1 MRKGSK
7 IALAVGAALSLGLVA
22 AELSAHP
29 TGPGWGGNGPGYGM
43 HGYGMGYGMGPGAGM
58 GMGYGMGP
66 GAGMGYGMH
75 GYGMGF
81 GGYPGTADERLAG
94 LKSELGITGK
104 QEAAWQA
111 FADSV
116 KKRDESRQARF
127 EKMREARIAGSLPER
142 LAQRDELFKQHQAER
157 LATTSALKELYG
169 ALTPEQKTVADQL
182 FGGFGPGY
190 GAGYGRG
197 PGGRFR

>member
-7 IALAVGAALSLGLVA
+7 IALAVAAALSLGLVA
-22 AELSAHP
+22 AELSAQP
-29 TGPGWGGNGPGYGM
+29 FGMGWG
-43 HGYGMGYGMGPGAGM
+43 GYGMGPGMMGAGM
-58 GMGYGMGP
+58 MGGYGMGP

-81 GGYPGTADERLAG
+81 GGYPGTAEERLAG
-94 LKSELGITGK
+94 LKSELGITAK

-111 FADSV
+111 FVNSA
-116 KKRDESRQARF
+116 KQRDESRAAWF
-127 EKMREARIAGSLPER
+127 AKMREARIAGSLPER

-157 LATTSALKELYG
+157 QATTSALKELYG
-169 ALTPEQKTVADQL
+169 ALTPEQKTVADQR

-197 PGGRFR
+197 SGGRFR